1 MSPAGSPT
9 LLRDVARRRPQ
20 SARLCRCLRR
30 LRCRQVPTRG
40 WWAEPPPAQEGATGR
55 GARLGHPASPAQRRW
70 PGRSERGRGQATAG
84 RFEIRF

>member
-9 LLRDVARRRPQ
+9 QLRDVARRRPQ
-20 SARLCRCLRR
+20 SARLGR

-55 GARLGHPASPAQRRW
+55 GARRDHPASPAQRR
-70 PGRSERGRGQATAG
+70 
-84 RFEIRF
+84 